1 MKWTKEQEQV
11 ITLRNRN
18 ILVSAAAGSGKTAV
32 LVERIIQR
40 ILDKEHP
47 VDIDRMLIV
56 TFTAAAASEMRE
68 RIGAAIEAA
77 LEKDPENTHLQKQT
91 TLLHHAQIT
100 TIHSFCLNLIRNYFH
115 RIDLEPNFRIAEE
128 GELNLLR
135 EDVIAEVLNQNYEE
149 KTEEFLQFVECFATG
164 KKDDALRELIF
175 KLYHL
180 SMSAPWPKEWLH
192 GLTKAYQFKD
202 MEELEHKD
210 WMQALVTYLRQI
222 CMDLTGLAEQNL
234 KLASDDD
241 GPLYLKETAERD
253 QLRIEHLKDAAGY
266 HQMAEVLEHFAFDRL
281 PVNRKYEGSIE
292 KLECFKEQR
301 DTIKST
307 VKKLKEDFF
316 FDTEEEILNRLAQM
330 APVVTELVR
339 LTEEFTDAFDAKKRE
354 KNILDFSDLEHF
366 ALKILLNEDTK
377 EPTEA
382 AFECKKL
389 YEEVM
394 IDEYQDSNLV
404 QESLLSAVSKEDI
417 GEYNRFM
424 VGDVKQSIYRFRLA
438 RPELFMEKYDAY
450 TSEGSNC
457 QKIELHKNFRSRKE
471 VLDITNHMFEK
482 LMKRDLGNVE
492 YDDAAALYLGAEY
505 PQSDAMKPEIL
516 VADSKEEL
524 LEEAELTDPVALEA
538 ELVADRIKRLMRE
551 QQVTDKKTG
560 MLRDIRYS
568 DIVILLRSFGKYA
581 DTFME
586 VFEQK
591 GIPAHAT
598 SRTGYFQTLEIQTIL
613 SLLKILDNP
622 RQDIPLAAVLRS
634 PIGGFSDEELARLK
648 AAGGERS
655 FHASVLEA
663 DQTQLEETLYQKL
676 ERFLQK
682 LSGYRSL
689 VTELPI
695 HELLYYILEDSGYAG
710 YVSAMPGGER
720 RKANVE
726 MLLEKAVAYEKTSYR
741 GLFHFIRY
749 MDRLQKYEVDYGEAD
764 VVNESADA
772 IKLMTIHKSKGLEFP
787 VVFVSATAK
796 NFNKTDVRS
805 RLVIHPDLGAGV
817 DFIDPKQRVYG
828 ATLYKKAVAKQM
840 ELENLGEELRVLY
853 VALTRAKEKLIIT
866 GVKKDV
872 RACIEKLEMRY
883 QSKDKIAFLER
894 AGARS
899 FLDWILTA
907 AAASGESSLI
917 EIWDVQ
923 KLVEE
928 ETKEQLDK
936 AAGLGELLYRV
947 SDVDEEADAYVT
959 KQLSYQYPY
968 QIETNRKVK
977 YSVSEL
983 KHRAMEAVF
992 EEEELNSV
1000 PLKKTESLEFTPYIP
1015 RFAGGEDTTVNQGA
1029 LRGSAMHRALECL
1042 DVKTL
1047 AGSDDLEQQL
1057 EKEIIKITEKGR
1069 LTEEMRQLLRRKKL
1083 VQFYQ
1088 SPLAMRMKAAA
1099 EREELFTER
1108 PFVMGQSADEI
1119 EHDGSDTM
1127 VLVQGIIDAFFIEDD
1142 EIVLLDYKT
1151 DVINSAEELK
1161 NRYQK
1166 QLDLY
1171 QCALEA
1177 NLGKKVKEKLLY
1189 SFYLDAVV
1197 EV

>member
-1 MKWTKEQEQV
+1 
-11 ITLRNRN
+11 
-18 ILVSAAAGSGKTAV
+18 
-32 LVERIIQR
+32 
-40 ILDKEHP
+40 
-47 VDIDRMLIV
+47 
-56 TFTAAAASEMRE
+56 
-68 RIGAAIEAA
+68 
-77 LEKDPENTHLQKQT
+77 
-91 TLLHHAQIT
+91 
-100 TIHSFCLNLIRNYFH
+100 
-115 RIDLEPNFRIAEE
+115 
-128 GELNLLR
+128 
-135 EDVIAEVLNQNYEE
+135 
-149 KTEEFLQFVECFATG
+149 
-164 KKDDALRELIF
+164 
-175 KLYHL
+175 
-180 SMSAPWPKEWLH
+180 
-192 GLTKAYQFKD
+192 
-202 MEELEHKD
+202 
-210 WMQALVTYLRQI
+210 
-222 CMDLTGLAEQNL
+222 
-234 KLASDDD
+234 
-241 GPLYLKETAERD
+241 
-253 QLRIEHLKDAAGY
+253 
-266 HQMAEVLEHFAFDRL
+266 
-281 PVNRKYEGSIE
+281 
-292 KLECFKEQR
+292 
-301 DTIKST
+301 
-307 VKKLKEDFF
+307 
-316 FDTEEEILNRLAQM
+316 
-330 APVVTELVR
+330 
-339 LTEEFTDAFDAKKRE
+339 
-354 KNILDFSDLEHF
+354 
-366 ALKILLNEDTK
+366 
-377 EPTEA
+377 
-382 AFECKKL
+382 
-389 YEEVM
+389 
-394 IDEYQDSNLV
+394 
-404 QESLLSAVSKEDI
+404 
-417 GEYNRFM
+417 
-424 VGDVKQSIYRFRLA
+424 
-438 RPELFMEKYDAY
+438 
-450 TSEGSNC
+450 
-457 QKIELHKNFRSRKE
+457 
-471 VLDITNHMFEK
+471 
-482 LMKRDLGNVE
+482 
-492 YDDAAALYLGAEY
+492 
-505 PQSDAMKPEIL
+505 
-516 VADSKEEL
+516 
-524 LEEAELTDPVALEA
+524 
-538 ELVADRIKRLMRE
+538 
-551 QQVTDKKTG
+551 
-560 MLRDIRYS
+560 
-568 DIVILLRSFGKYA
+568 
-581 DTFME
+581 
-586 VFEQK
+586 
-591 GIPAHAT
+591 
-598 SRTGYFQTLEIQTIL
+598 
-613 SLLKILDNP
+613 
-622 RQDIPLAAVLRS
+622 
-634 PIGGFSDEELARLK
+634 
-648 AAGGERS
+648 
-655 FHASVLEA
+655 
-663 DQTQLEETLYQKL
+663 
-676 ERFLQK
+676 
-682 LSGYRSL
+682 
-689 VTELPI
+689 
-695 HELLYYILEDSGYAG
+695 
-710 YVSAMPGGER
+710 MPGGER

-805 RLVIHPDLGAGV
+805 HLVIHPDLGAGV

-894 AGARS
+894 AGARA

-992 EEEELNSV
+992 EEEELKSV
-1000 PLKKTESLEFTPYIP
+1000 PFKKTESLEFTPYIP

-1069 LTEEMRQLLRRKKL
+1069 LTEEMRQLLHKKKL

-1142 EIVLLDYKT
+1142 EIVL
-1151 DVINSAEELK
+1151 
-1161 NRYQK
+1161 
-1166 QLDLY
+1166 
-1171 QCALEA
+1171 
-1177 NLGKKVKEKLLY
+1177 
-1189 SFYLDAVV
+1189 
-1197 EV
+1197 